1 MITKQEA
8 RLLFL
13 ADSDI
18 KRICF
23 RIQRSQELQ
32 RNQDLFS
39 EANMRTPFDL
49 FFFTAFEL
57 SAEILGLRRRYMS
70 SKRKEKKKECRADR
84 RVHGLNRDTS
94 SFSLADS

>member
-1 MITKQEA
+1 MCRRLTYFSRKFDESDEDENEVPKNRYMITKQEA

-49 FFFTAFEL
+49 FFFTAFES
-57 SAEILGLRRRYMS
+57 SAEILGL
-70 SKRKEKKKECRADR
+70 
-84 RVHGLNRDTS
+84 
-94 SFSLADS
+94 